1 MRGARLAVRGEAF
14 PSRFTRS
21 NKEAVIMSADKRPSF
36 FFFFCQAGVS
46 VSGDNTFSFKTL
58 IANDTFVFFFYVL

>member
-21 NKEAVIMSADKRPSF
+21 NKEAVIMSADKRPSSF
-36 FFFFCQAGVS
+36 FVKRELATSEIILFLS
-46 VSGDNTFSFKTL
+46 RR
-58 IANDTFVFFFYVL
+58 